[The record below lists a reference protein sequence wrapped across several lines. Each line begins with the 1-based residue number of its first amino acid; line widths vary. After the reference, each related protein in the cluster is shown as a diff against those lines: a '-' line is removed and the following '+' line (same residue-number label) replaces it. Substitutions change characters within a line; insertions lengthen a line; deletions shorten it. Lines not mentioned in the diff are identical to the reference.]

1 LLTRTESPNLEAAFK
16 LSNAADADDDDLVM
30 DSFLPFIVTERTLL
44 LSSSGEMPGSS
55 SPGANASVF
64 PPPAPLPF
72 FLSGPM
78 DFPVFYFSRGGAA
91 AAATQA
97 GGLTSSLGILQRDLS
112 IWQELKH
119 NCSSL
124 STVRKAYRRASQSAL
139 SD

>member
-1 LLTRTESPNLEAAFK
+1 
-16 LSNAADADDDDLVM
+16 
-30 DSFLPFIVTERTLL
+30 
-44 LSSSGEMPGSS
+44 
-55 SPGANASVF
+55 
-64 PPPAPLPF
+64 
-72 FLSGPM
+72 M

-124 STVRKAYRRASQSAL
+124 STVRKANRRASQSAL